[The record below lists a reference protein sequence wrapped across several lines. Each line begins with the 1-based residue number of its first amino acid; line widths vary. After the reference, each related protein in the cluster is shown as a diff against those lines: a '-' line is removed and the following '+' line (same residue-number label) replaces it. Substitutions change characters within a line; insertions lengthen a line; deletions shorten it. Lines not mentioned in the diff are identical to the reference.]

1 MTEQELQKKQ
11 QELQKQRDHE
21 ADLQRLRGFRPI
33 DDTFMR
39 CIYQDNIPLAEMTLS
54 IITGIKDLS
63 LSKGETQKD
72 FKRLL
77 GARPERARYHSSV
90 MDVEALD
97 AGQMFEELPE
107 TFTIFV
113 TEHDIYG
120 FGDGI
125 YPVERVIVTHGQMF
139 NDREHIL
146 YVNGAY
152 RGDDPLGELMQ
163 DFCCSDPDDMR
174 NKMLADASRYYKED
188 PKGVEIMC
196 KAMEEMREE
205 SYQKGIEQN
214 RLESIKNIMKNL
226 KLTVHQ
232 AMDAL
237 GIPADDQPKYL
248 SKL

>member
-1 MTEQELQKKQ
+1 
-11 QELQKQRDHE
+11 
-21 ADLQRLRGFRPI
+21 
-33 DDTFMR
+33 
-39 CIYQDNIPLAEMTLS
+39 MTLS

-77 GARPERARYHSSV
+77 GARSICLDYHGVDTEGNQYDLEVQKADSGARPERARYHSSV

-97 AGQMFEELPE
+97 SGQMFEELPE

-113 TEHDIYG
+113 AEHDIYG

-125 YPVERVIVTHGQMF
+125 YPVERVIVPHWQMF

-146 YVNGAY
+146 YVNEAY
-152 RGDDPLGELMQ
+152 RGDNPLGELMH

-196 KAMEEMREE
+196 KAMKEMREE

>member
-63 LSKGETQKD
+63 LSKGKTQKD

-77 GARPERARYHSSV
+77 GARSICLDYHGVDTEGNQYDLEVQKADPGARPERARYHSSV

-125 YPVERVIVTHGQMF
+125 YPVE
-139 NDREHIL
+139 
-146 YVNGAY
+146 
-152 RGDDPLGELMQ
+152 P
-163 DFCCSDPDDMR
+163 S
-174 NKMLADASRYYKED
+174 ADY
-188 PKGVEIMC
+188 I
-196 KAMEEMREE
+196 
-205 SYQKGIEQN
+205 
-214 RLESIKNIMKNL
+214 
-226 KLTVHQ
+226 
-232 AMDAL
+232 
-237 GIPADDQPKYL
+237 
-248 SKL
+248 

>member
-1 MTEQELQKKQ
+1 MIEQELQKKQ

-77 GARPERARYHSSV
+77 GARSICLDYHGVDTEGNQYDLEVQKADSGARPERARYHSSV

-120 FGDGI
+120 FRDGI

-152 RGDDPLGELMQ
+152 RGDDP
-163 DFCCSDPDDMR
+163 SHT
-174 NKMLADASRYYKED
+174 S
-188 PKGVEIMC
+188 
-196 KAMEEMREE
+196 
-205 SYQKGIEQN
+205 
-214 RLESIKNIMKNL
+214 
-226 KLTVHQ
+226 
-232 AMDAL
+232 
-237 GIPADDQPKYL
+237 QPETAINPL
-248 SKL
+248 